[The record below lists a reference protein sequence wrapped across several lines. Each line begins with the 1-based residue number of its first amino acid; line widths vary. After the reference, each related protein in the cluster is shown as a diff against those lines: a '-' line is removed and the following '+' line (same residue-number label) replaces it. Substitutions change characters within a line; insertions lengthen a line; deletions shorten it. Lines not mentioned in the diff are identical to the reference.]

1 MKKVPYNSM
10 ADAGYWFNCRH
21 CIIWTFSTQTDSF
34 LTVDAANLCEFHK
47 WPTVQ
52 LSISPVA

>member
-1 MKKVPYNSM
+1 M

-21 CIIWTFSTQTDSF
+21 HYLDLSKQTDSF

-47 WPTVQ
+47 WPTVK
-52 LSISPVA
+52 LSISPLPST

>member
-1 MKKVPYNSM
+1 M
-10 ADAGYWFNCRH
+10 ADVGLLVKLSSFHYLDL
-21 CIIWTFSTQTDSF
+21 SKQTDSF

-52 LSISPVA
+52 LSISPLPST